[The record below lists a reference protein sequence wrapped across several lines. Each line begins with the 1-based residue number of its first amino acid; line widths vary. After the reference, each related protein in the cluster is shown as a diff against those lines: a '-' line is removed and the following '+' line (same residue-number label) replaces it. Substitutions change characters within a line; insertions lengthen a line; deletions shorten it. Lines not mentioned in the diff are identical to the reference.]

1 MSGLRVAMLAG
12 MLASGMMAAAATT
25 RQTEDD
31 WDDPLGIKGMSKNLT
46 AYGGDKAAPVPRA
59 PYRRPGTSKYTPH
72 VGAKQQ
78 AKGLKALER
87 QRAKEAGL

>member
-1 MSGLRVAMLAG
+1 MMLGTLAAAG
-12 MLASGMMAAAATT
+12 MLAAVQRPRSE
-25 RQTEDD
+25 EDED
-31 WDDPLGIKGMSKNLT
+31 I
-46 AYGGDKAAPVPRA
+46 GDRMRANEPPPIAIPRA
-59 PYRRPGTSKYTPH
+59 PSRRAGTSKYTPH